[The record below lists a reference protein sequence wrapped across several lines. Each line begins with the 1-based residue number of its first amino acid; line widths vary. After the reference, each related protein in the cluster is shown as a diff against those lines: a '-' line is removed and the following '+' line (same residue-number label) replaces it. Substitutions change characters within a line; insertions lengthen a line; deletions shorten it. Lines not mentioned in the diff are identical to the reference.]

1 MLPELDRRL
10 VVLGEARQETAPCQY
25 EGILYRGS
33 LRLDFRIFV
42 PLYCAMRVRLVAW
55 AVAFLA
61 TLPGPLWAVEA
72 APTISD
78 REIVER
84 LTRIETRL
92 DSLETRLD
100 AFQADMDSRFEQLS
114 TRISDLLW
122 IFIGV
127 MGFFGVII
135 AALLTLVVRD
145 RKAPVHLAERDAESL
160 RDIRLQMD
168 TIRDILR
175 DFGEINPDFAAILKR
190 RPTL

>member
-1 MLPELDRRL
+1 M
-10 VVLGEARQETAPCQY
+10 
-25 EGILYRGS
+25 
-33 LRLDFRIFV
+33 
-42 PLYCAMRVRLVAW
+42 PLYCAMRVRLIVW

-61 TLPGPLWAVEA
+61 ALPGPLWAVEA

-114 TRISDLLW
+114 TRMSDLLW

-160 RDIRLQMD
+160 RDIRQQMD
-168 TIRDILR
+168 ATRDTLR

>member
-1 MLPELDRRL
+1 
-10 VVLGEARQETAPCQY
+10 
-25 EGILYRGS
+25 
-33 LRLDFRIFV
+33 
-42 PLYCAMRVRLVAW
+42 MRVRLIVW
-55 AVAFLA
+55 AAAFLA
-61 TLPGPLWAVEA
+61 TLPGSLWAVEA

-100 AFQADMDSRFEQLS
+100 AFQADMDSHFEQLN
-114 TRISDLLW
+114 TRMSDLLW

-160 RDIRLQMD
+160 RDVRLQMD
-168 TIRDILR
+168 AIRDILR

>member
-1 MLPELDRRL
+1 
-10 VVLGEARQETAPCQY
+10 
-25 EGILYRGS
+25 
-33 LRLDFRIFV
+33 
-42 PLYCAMRVRLVAW
+42 MRVRLIVW
-55 AVAFLA
+55 ALAFFA

-92 DSLETRLD
+92 DGIDTRLDGIDTRLDSLETRLD
-100 AFQADMDSRFEQLS
+100 TFETRLDEGLSSLRDDIARQSQQLH
-114 TRISDLLW
+114 TRLSDFLW

-160 RDIRLQMD
+160 RDMRQQMD
-168 TIRDILR
+168 ATRDTLR
-175 DFGEINPDFAAILKR
+175 DFGEINADFAAILKR

>member
-1 MLPELDRRL
+1 
-10 VVLGEARQETAPCQY
+10 
-25 EGILYRGS
+25 
-33 LRLDFRIFV
+33 
-42 PLYCAMRVRLVAW
+42 MRVRLIVW

-92 DSLETRLD
+92 DGIDTRLDGLNSRMDSLETRLD
-100 AFQADMDSRFEQLS
+100 EGLNSLRADMARQSQQLH
-114 TRISDLLW
+114 TRLSDFLW

-145 RKAPVHLAERDAESL
+145 RKAPVHLGERDAESL
-160 RDIRLQMD
+160 KDIRQRVDATND
-168 TIRDILR
+168 TLR

>member
-1 MLPELDRRL
+1 MKVRRI
-10 VVLGEARQETAPCQY
+10 V
-25 EGILYRGS
+25 
-33 LRLDFRIFV
+33 
-42 PLYCAMRVRLVAW
+42 W
-55 AVAFLA
+55 AVAIFA
-61 TLPGPLWAVEA
+61 ALPGSLWAVEA

-84 LTRIETRL
+84 LTRIEARL

-145 RKAPVHLAERDAESL
+145 RKAPVHLAERDAENL
-160 RDIRLQMD
+160 RDIRLQMNATRD
-168 TIRDILR
+168 TLR
-175 DFGEINPDFAAILKR
+175 DFGEINAEFAAILKR

>member
-1 MLPELDRRL
+1 M
-10 VVLGEARQETAPCQY
+10 T
-25 EGILYRGS
+25 
-33 LRLDFRIFV
+33 
-42 PLYCAMRVRLVAW
+42 LYCAMKIRFVAW
-55 AVAFLA
+55 AVAIFA
-61 TLPGPLWAVEA
+61 ALPDSLWAVEA

-78 REIVER
+78 RETVER
-84 LTRIETRL
+84 LTRIEARL
-92 DSLETRLD
+92 DSLETRLG

-145 RKAPVHLAERDAESL
+145 RKASVHLAERDAESL

-168 TIRDILR
+168 ATRDTLR
-175 DFGEINPDFAAILKR
+175 DFGEVNAEFAAILKR

>member
-1 MLPELDRRL
+1 
-10 VVLGEARQETAPCQY
+10 
-25 EGILYRGS
+25 
-33 LRLDFRIFV
+33 
-42 PLYCAMRVRLVAW
+42 MRVRLIVW
-55 AVAFLA
+55 ALAFLA
-61 TLPGPLWAVEA
+61 TLPDPLWAVEA
-72 APTISD
+72 TPTISD

-92 DSLETRLD
+92 DGIDTRLD
-100 AFQADMDSRFEQLS
+100 AFQADMDSRFQQLD
-114 TRISDLLW
+114 TRLSDLLW

-168 TIRDILR
+168 ATRDTLR
-175 DFGEINPDFAAILKR
+175 DFGEINADFAAILKR

>member
-1 MLPELDRRL
+1 
-10 VVLGEARQETAPCQY
+10 
-25 EGILYRGS
+25 
-33 LRLDFRIFV
+33 
-42 PLYCAMRVRLVAW
+42 MRVRLIVW

-61 TLPGPLWAVEA
+61 ALPGPLWAVEA

-114 TRISDLLW
+114 TRMSDLLW

-160 RDIRLQMD
+160 RDIRQQMD
-168 TIRDILR
+168 ATRDTLR

>member
-1 MLPELDRRL
+1 M
-10 VVLGEARQETAPCQY
+10 
-25 EGILYRGS
+25 
-33 LRLDFRIFV
+33 

-55 AVAFLA
+55 VVAFLA

-100 AFQADMDSRFEQLS
+100 AFQADMDSRFEQLN
-114 TRISDLLW
+114 TRMSDLLW

-168 TIRDILR
+168 ATRDTLR

>member
-1 MLPELDRRL
+1 
-10 VVLGEARQETAPCQY
+10 
-25 EGILYRGS
+25 
-33 LRLDFRIFV
+33 
-42 PLYCAMRVRLVAW
+42 MRVRLIVW
-55 AVAFLA
+55 ALAFLA

-92 DSLETRLD
+92 DGIDTRLDGIDTRLDSLETRLD
-100 AFQADMDSRFEQLS
+100 TFETRLDEGLNSLRDDIARQSQQLH
-114 TRISDLLW
+114 TRLSDFLW

-145 RKAPVHLAERDAESL
+145 RKAPVHLSERDAESL
-160 RDIRLQMD
+160 KDIRQRMD
-168 TIRDILR
+168 ATHETLR

>member
-1 MLPELDRRL
+1 
-10 VVLGEARQETAPCQY
+10 
-25 EGILYRGS
+25 
-33 LRLDFRIFV
+33 
-42 PLYCAMRVRLVAW
+42 MRVRLVAW
-55 AVAFLA
+55 VVAFLA

-84 LTRIETRL
+84 LTRIESRL

-100 AFQADMDSRFEQLS
+100 AFQADMDSRFEQLI
-114 TRISDLLW
+114 TRMSDLLW

-127 MGFFGVII
+127 MGFFSIII

-175 DFGEINPDFAAILKR
+175 DFGEVNADFAAVLKR
-190 RPTL
+190 RPTS

>member
-1 MLPELDRRL
+1 MTL
-10 VVLGEARQETAPCQY
+10 
-25 EGILYRGS
+25 S
-33 LRLDFRIFV
+33 
-42 PLYCAMRVRLVAW
+42 CAMRVRLVAW
-55 AVAFLA
+55 AVVIFAA
-61 TLPGPLWAVEA
+61 LPGSLWAVEA

-92 DSLETRLD
+92 DGIDTRLDVLETRLD
-100 AFQADMDSRFEQLS
+100 EGLDSLRADMARQSQQLH

-145 RKAPVHLAERDAESL
+145 RKAPVHLAARDAESL
-160 RDIRLQMD
+160 RDIRQQMD
-168 TIRDILR
+168 ATRDTLR
-175 DFGEINPDFAAILKR
+175 DFGEVNADFAAILKR

>member
-1 MLPELDRRL
+1 MTL
-10 VVLGEARQETAPCQY
+10 
-25 EGILYRGS
+25 
-33 LRLDFRIFV
+33 F
-42 PLYCAMRVRLVAW
+42 CAMRVRLFVW
-55 AVAFLA
+55 ALAFLA
-61 TLPGPLWAVEA
+61 ALPGPLWAVEA
-72 APTISD
+72 APTIFD

-92 DSLETRLD
+92 DGIDTRLD
-100 AFQADMDSRFEQLS
+100 AFQADMDSRFQQLD
-114 TRISDLLW
+114 TRLSDLLW

-168 TIRDILR
+168 ATRDTLR
-175 DFGEINPDFAAILKR
+175 DFGEINADFAAILKR

>member
-1 MLPELDRRL
+1 MRARL
-10 VVLGEARQETAPCQY
+10 IVWVV
-25 EGILYRGS
+25 
-33 LRLDFRIFV
+33 V
-42 PLYCAMRVRLVAW
+42 
-55 AVAFLA
+55 FLA

-92 DSLETRLD
+92 DGIDTRLD
-100 AFQADMDSRFEQLS
+100 AFQADMDSRFQQLD
-114 TRISDLLW
+114 TRLSDLLW

-168 TIRDILR
+168 ATRDTLR
-175 DFGEINPDFAAILKR
+175 DFGEINADFAAILKR

>member
-1 MLPELDRRL
+1 M
-10 VVLGEARQETAPCQY
+10 T
-25 EGILYRGS
+25 
-33 LRLDFRIFV
+33 
-42 PLYCAMRVRLVAW
+42 LYCAMRVRLVAW
-55 AVAFLA
+55 AVAIFA
-61 TLPGPLWAVEA
+61 ALPGSLWAVEA

-84 LTRIETRL
+84 LARIETRL
-92 DSLETRLD
+92 DGIDTRLDGLETRIGTLETRLD
-100 AFQADMDSRFEQLS
+100 EGLNSLRADIARQSQQIHTRLS
-114 TRISDLLW
+114 DFLW

-160 RDIRLQMD
+160 KDIRQRMD
-168 TIRDILR
+168 ATHEMLR

>member
-1 MLPELDRRL
+1 
-10 VVLGEARQETAPCQY
+10 
-25 EGILYRGS
+25 
-33 LRLDFRIFV
+33 
-42 PLYCAMRVRLVAW
+42 MRVRRIIW
-55 AVAFLA
+55 ALAFLA

-78 REIVER
+78 REVVER

-92 DSLETRLD
+92 DGIDFRLD
-100 AFQADMDSRFEQLS
+100 AFQADMDSRFQQLD
-114 TRISDLLW
+114 TRLSDLLW

-160 RDIRLQMD
+160 RAMRQQMD
-168 TIRDILR
+168 ATRDTLR
-175 DFGEINPDFAAILKR
+175 DFGEINADFAAILKR

>member
-1 MLPELDRRL
+1 
-10 VVLGEARQETAPCQY
+10 
-25 EGILYRGS
+25 
-33 LRLDFRIFV
+33 
-42 PLYCAMRVRLVAW
+42 MRVRLVAW
-55 AVAFLA
+55 VVAFLA

-92 DSLETRLD
+92 DGIDSRLDSLETRLD
-100 AFQADMDSRFEQLS
+100 GLETRLDEGLNSLRADMARQSQQLHV
-114 TRISDLLW
+114 RISDLLW

-160 RDIRLQMD
+160 KDIRQRMD
-168 TIRDILR
+168 ATHETLR

>member
-1 MLPELDRRL
+1 
-10 VVLGEARQETAPCQY
+10 
-25 EGILYRGS
+25 
-33 LRLDFRIFV
+33 
-42 PLYCAMRVRLVAW
+42 MRVRLIIWTV
-55 AVAFLA
+55 VFLA
-61 TLPGPLWAVEA
+61 AFPGPLRAVEA

-92 DSLETRLD
+92 DGIDFRLD
-100 AFQADMDSRFEQLS
+100 AFQADMDSRFQQLD
-114 TRISDLLW
+114 TRLSDLLW

-160 RDIRLQMD
+160 RAMRQQMD
-168 TIRDILR
+168 ATRETLR
-175 DFGEINPDFAAILKR
+175 DFGEINADFAAILKR

>member
-1 MLPELDRRL
+1 
-10 VVLGEARQETAPCQY
+10 
-25 EGILYRGS
+25 
-33 LRLDFRIFV
+33 
-42 PLYCAMRVRLVAW
+42 MRVRLVTW
-55 AVAFLA
+55 AAAFLA
-61 TLPGPLWAVEA
+61 MLPGPLWAFEA

-78 REIVER
+78 RKIVER

-92 DSLETRLD
+92 DGIDTRLD
-100 AFQADMDSRFEQLS
+100 AFQADMDGRFEQLN
-114 TRISDLLW
+114 TRMSDLLW

-160 RDIRLQMD
+160 RDIRLRMD
-168 TIRDILR
+168 ATHETLR

-190 RPTL
+190 HPTL

>member
-1 MLPELDRRL
+1 M
-10 VVLGEARQETAPCQY
+10 T
-25 EGILYRGS
+25 
-33 LRLDFRIFV
+33 
-42 PLYCAMRVRLVAW
+42 LYCAMRVRLVAW
-55 AVAFLA
+55 AVALLA
-61 TLPGPLWAVEA
+61 TLPGSLWAVEA

-92 DSLETRLD
+92 DGIDTRLDALETRLD
-100 AFQADMDSRFEQLS
+100 EGLGSLRADMARQSQQLH

-160 RDIRLQMD
+160 RDIRQQMD
-168 TIRDILR
+168 ATRDTLR
-175 DFGEINPDFAAILKR
+175 DFGEVNADFAAILKR

>member
-1 MLPELDRRL
+1 M
-10 VVLGEARQETAPCQY
+10 
-25 EGILYRGS
+25 
-33 LRLDFRIFV
+33 
-42 PLYCAMRVRLVAW
+42 PLYCAMRVRLIVW

-72 APTISD
+72 APTIPD

-92 DSLETRLD
+92 DGIDTRLD
-100 AFQADMDSRFEQLS
+100 GLDGRIDRIKTRLDEGLNSLRADMTRQSQQLH

-127 MGFFGVII
+127 MGFFGIII

-160 RDIRLQMD
+160 TDIRQQMD

-175 DFGEINPDFAAILKR
+175 DFGEVNADFAAVLKR
-190 RPTL
+190 HPTS

>member
-1 MLPELDRRL
+1 
-10 VVLGEARQETAPCQY
+10 
-25 EGILYRGS
+25 
-33 LRLDFRIFV
+33 
-42 PLYCAMRVRLVAW
+42 MRVRLIVW
-55 AVAFLA
+55 AVVFLA

-160 RDIRLQMD
+160 RDIRQQMD
-168 TIRDILR
+168 ATRDTLR

>member
-1 MLPELDRRL
+1 MKDSGGCNPNLSM
-10 VVLGEARQETAPCQY
+10 
-25 EGILYRGS
+25 RGS
-33 LRLDFRIFV
+33 LQLDFRICV
-42 PLYCAMRVRLVAW
+42 TLYCAMRVRLIIW
-55 AVAFLA
+55 ALAFLA

-92 DSLETRLD
+92 DGIDFRLD
-100 AFQADMDSRFEQLS
+100 AFQADMDSRFQQLD
-114 TRISDLLW
+114 TRLSDLLW

-160 RDIRLQMD
+160 RAMRQQMD
-168 TIRDILR
+168 ATRETLR
-175 DFGEINPDFAAILKR
+175 DFGEINADFAAILKR

>member
-1 MLPELDRRL
+1 MK
-10 VVLGEARQETAPCQY
+10 
-25 EGILYRGS
+25 
-33 LRLDFRIFV
+33 
-42 PLYCAMRVRLVAW
+42 VRLIVW

-72 APTISD
+72 ALPISD

-92 DSLETRLD
+92 DSLETRMD
-100 AFQADMDSRFEQLS
+100 AFQADMDSRFEQLN
-114 TRISDLLW
+114 TRMSDLLW

-135 AALLTLVVRD
+135 TALLTLVVRD

-160 RDIRLQMD
+160 RDIRQQMD

>member
-1 MLPELDRRL
+1 
-10 VVLGEARQETAPCQY
+10 
-25 EGILYRGS
+25 
-33 LRLDFRIFV
+33 
-42 PLYCAMRVRLVAW
+42 MRVRLVAW
-55 AVAFLA
+55 AVVILA
-61 TLPGPLWAVEA
+61 AIPGSLWAVEA

-78 REIVER
+78 REVVER

-92 DSLETRLD
+92 DGIDTRLEGLETRLD
-100 AFQADMDSRFEQLS
+100 GLETRIGTLETRLDEGLDSLHADMARQSQQLH

-168 TIRDILR
+168 ATRDILR
-175 DFGEINPDFAAILKR
+175 DFGEVNAEFAAILKR

>member
-1 MLPELDRRL
+1 MKVRRI
-10 VVLGEARQETAPCQY
+10 V
-25 EGILYRGS
+25 
-33 LRLDFRIFV
+33 
-42 PLYCAMRVRLVAW
+42 W

-92 DSLETRLD
+92 DGIDTRLD
-100 AFQADMDSRFEQLS
+100 AFQADMDSRFKQLN

-135 AALLTLVVRD
+135 EALLTLIVRD
-145 RKAPVHLAERDAESL
+145 RKAPVHLSERDAENL
-160 RDIRLQMD
+160 RDIRLQMNATRD
-168 TIRDILR
+168 TLR
-175 DFGEINPDFAAILKR
+175 DFGEINPDFAAVLKR
-190 RPTL
+190 RPTS

>member
-1 MLPELDRRL
+1 MP
-10 VVLGEARQETAPCQY
+10 
-25 EGILYRGS
+25 LYR
-33 LRLDFRIFV
+33 
-42 PLYCAMRVRLVAW
+42 AMRVRLIVW

-61 TLPGPLWAVEA
+61 TLPGSLWAVEA

-92 DSLETRLD
+92 DGIDTRLD
-100 AFQADMDSRFEQLS
+100 AFQADMDSRFQQLD
-114 TRISDLLW
+114 TRLSDLLW

-145 RKAPVHLAERDAESL
+145 RKAPVHLAEHDAESL
-160 RDIRLQMD
+160 KAIRLQMD
-168 TIRDILR
+168 ATRDTLR
-175 DFGEINPDFAAILKR
+175 DFGEINADFAAILKR

>member
-1 MLPELDRRL
+1 MW
-10 VVLGEARQETAPCQY
+10 
-25 EGILYRGS
+25 
-33 LRLDFRIFV
+33 IFV
-42 PLYCAMRVRLVAW
+42 TLYCAMRVRLVPW
-55 AVAFLA
+55 AVVIFAA
-61 TLPGPLWAVEA
+61 IPGSLWAVEA
-72 APTISD
+72 APTIFD

-84 LTRIETRL
+84 LTRIETRFDGIDTRL
-92 DSLETRLD
+92 DGLETRLEGLETRLD
-100 AFQADMDSRFEQLS
+100 GLE
-114 TRISDLLW
+114 TRIGTLETRLDEGLASLRADRARQSQQLHTRLSDFLW

-160 RDIRLQMD
+160 RDIRQQMD

-175 DFGEINPDFAAILKR
+175 DFGEINAEFAAILKR

>member
-1 MLPELDRRL
+1 M
-10 VVLGEARQETAPCQY
+10 T
-25 EGILYRGS
+25 
-33 LRLDFRIFV
+33 
-42 PLYCAMRVRLVAW
+42 LYCAMRVRLIVW
-55 AVAFLA
+55 AAAFLA
-61 TLPGPLWAVEA
+61 TLPGSLWAVEA

-100 AFQADMDSRFEQLS
+100 AFQADMDSHFEQLN
-114 TRISDLLW
+114 TRMSDLLW

-160 RDIRLQMD
+160 RDVRLQMD
-168 TIRDILR
+168 AIRDILR

>member
-1 MLPELDRRL
+1 MRIRL
-10 VVLGEARQETAPCQY
+10 
-25 EGILYRGS
+25 I
-33 LRLDFRIFV
+33 
-42 PLYCAMRVRLVAW
+42 AW

-61 TLPGPLWAVEA
+61 MLPGPLWAVEA

-92 DSLETRLD
+92 DGIDTRLDALETRLD
-100 AFQADMDSRFEQLS
+100 EGLNSLRADMARQSQQLH

-145 RKAPVHLAERDAESL
+145 RKAPAHLSERDAESL
-160 RDIRLQMD
+160 KDIRQRMD
-168 TIRDILR
+168 ATHETLR

>member
-1 MLPELDRRL
+1 M
-10 VVLGEARQETAPCQY
+10 
-25 EGILYRGS
+25 RGPFQ
-33 LRLDFRIFV
+33 LDFRIFV
-42 PLYCAMRVRLVAW
+42 TLYCAMRVRLVAW
-55 AVAFLA
+55 AVAIFA
-61 TLPGPLWAVEA
+61 ALPGSLWAVEA

-92 DSLETRLD
+92 DGIDTRLDALETRLD
-100 AFQADMDSRFEQLS
+100 EGLDSLRADMARQSQQLH

-168 TIRDILR
+168 ATRDTLR
-175 DFGEINPDFAAILKR
+175 DFGEVNAEFAAILKR

>member
-1 MLPELDRRL
+1 
-10 VVLGEARQETAPCQY
+10 
-25 EGILYRGS
+25 
-33 LRLDFRIFV
+33 
-42 PLYCAMRVRLVAW
+42 MRVRLIVW
-55 AVAFLA
+55 AVASLA

-160 RDIRLQMD
+160 KDIRQRMD
-168 TIRDILR
+168 ATHETLR

>member
-1 MLPELDRRL
+1 MKVRRI
-10 VVLGEARQETAPCQY
+10 V
-25 EGILYRGS
+25 
-33 LRLDFRIFV
+33 
-42 PLYCAMRVRLVAW
+42 W

-92 DSLETRLD
+92 DGIDTRLD
-100 AFQADMDSRFEQLS
+100 AFQADMDSRFEQLN

-135 AALLTLVVRD
+135 AALLTLIVRD
-145 RKAPVHLAERDAESL
+145 RKAPVHLSERDAENL

-168 TIRDILR
+168 ATHETLR
-175 DFGEINPDFAAILKR
+175 DFGEINPDFAAVLKR
-190 RPTL
+190 RPTS